1 LKSIKRRTRFRRE
14 VHHCEAHAE
23 LGALK
28 RRLRDRLPHGDVEQI
43 KEISDNR
50 EFNLGTATRFGEF
63 EIAAKFE
70 ASGGA
75 TALFGFEV
83 TRAGPVGVG
92 IRSEPDRAMARLL
105 DAAGKPLGEGVA
117 QLHRL
122 DPGRYF
128 LEARIPAAGRT
139 TTIRPAV
146 IGIKP
151 PPAGPP
157 PEVTLQYLE
166 MVGLKPPHSP

>member
-1 LKSIKRRTRFRRE
+1 LLFP
-14 VHHCEAHAE
+14 AGAE
-23 LGALK
+23 LHRYVGA
-28 RRLRDRLPHGDVEQI
+28 
-43 KEISDNR
+43 
-50 EFNLGTATRFGEF
+50 GTAELRLYSPHEGPLAGSLELTATPIVPIAEGLGEPR
-63 EIAAKFE
+63 AVAP
-70 ASGGA
+70 GA

-92 IRSEPDRAMARLL
+92 IRSEPDRAMVRLL
-105 DAAGKPLGEGVA
+105 DATGKSLGDGVA

-128 LEARIPAAGRT
+128 VEARIPASGRT

-151 PPAGPP
+151 PPSGPP

>member
-1 LKSIKRRTRFRRE
+1 MQVDTVIHAKVVVPVEPRGVLDDHAVVVDKGRILAVVPVAE
-14 VHHCEAHAE
+14 GLGEARAV
-23 LGALK
+23 A
-28 RRLRDRLPHGDVEQI
+28 P
-43 KEISDNR
+43 
-50 EFNLGTATRFGEF
+50 
-63 EIAAKFE
+63 
-70 ASGGA
+70 GA

-92 IRSEPDRAMARLL
+92 IRSEPDRAMVRLL
-105 DAAGKPLGEGVA
+105 DATGKPLGEGVA

-128 LEARIPAAGRT
+128 VEARIPATGRT

>member
-1 LKSIKRRTRFRRE
+1 MILSLTQGAGTTDLLLFPAGAEFHRY
-14 VHHCEAHAE
+14 VGAGNAE
-23 LGALK
+23 L
-28 RRLRDRLPHGDVEQI
+28 RLYSPHEGPLAGSLE
-43 KEISDNR
+43 
-50 EFNLGTATRFGEF
+50 LTATPVVQIVEGLGE
-63 EIAAKFE
+63 ARAV
-70 ASGGA
+70 APGA

-92 IRSEPDRAMARLL
+92 IRSEPDRAMVRLL
-105 DAAGKPLGEGVA
+105 DAAGKPLGEGVS

-122 DPGRYF
+122 EPGRYL
-128 LEARIPAAGRT
+128 LEARIPADGRT

-151 PPAGPP
+151 PPSGPP

-166 MVGLKPPHSP
+166 MVGLTPPQSR